1 VRVRIGLADASHDVE
16 VEVGDGDSFIKDIEA
31 ALEADKSMIWLDD
44 SEGNKYGIAV
54 SRITYV
60 RLEGESERTV
70 GFG

>member
-1 VRVRIGLADASHDVE
+1 MRVRIGLADASHDVE